1 MHSRPSVAPGLPPR
15 RTDRSDVSG
24 ALNILHVF
32 SSFKIGGS
40 QVRFA
45 RLVEGHGDSFSHDVI
60 AMDGNYTAACLLPP
74 TAKVAFD
81 EKPLADGSLLRRL
94 TRYRRD
100 IRSRA
105 PDLLVTYNW
114 GAIEWALANTFLGTP
129 HIHMEDGFGPEEADR
144 QFTRRIWIRRL
155 ALWRSEVVVPSMVLR
170 DMAVHVWRLGK
181 NQIHYIPNGIE
192 PRDHAATDIDTLG
205 LNLPPGMPR
214 IVFVGA
220 LRPEKNLIRLLHAY
234 ALVKNDAALLVIGDG
249 SEMEKLV
256 REAERLSLGPNLHFL
271 GRREDARDIVMQCDI
286 MALSSDTEQMPLAVL
301 EGMDAGLS
309 IVSTQVGDVEQIVA
323 PESRPYVVKR
333 SDLELGAA
341 MGALVAD
348 PAARKAV
355 GAANRRRVRRDF
367 LAADMIAAYATLF
380 RKTAEAQAGRPQNDA

>member
-1 MHSRPSVAPGLPPR
+1 M
-15 RTDRSDVSG
+15 SG

-45 RLVEGHGDSFSHDVI
+45 RLVEGHGAAFSHSVV
-60 AMDGNYTAACLLPP
+60 AMDGTYTAACLLPP
-74 TAKVAFD
+74 TAKVALD
-81 EKPLADGSLLRRL
+81 EKPLAEGSLPRRL
-94 TRYRRD
+94 ARYRRD
-100 IRSRA
+100 IQARA
-105 PDLLVTYNW
+105 PDLLITYNW
-114 GAIEWALANTFLGTP
+114 GAIEWALANAALGRP

-144 QFTRRIWIRRL
+144 QFARRVWTRRL
-155 ALWRSEVVVPSMVLR
+155 ALWRSEVVVPSMLLR
-170 DMAVHVWRLGK
+170 DMALRAWRLGRDHV
-181 NQIHYIPNGIE
+181 HYIPNGIE
-192 PRDHAATDIDTLG
+192 PRDIPATDIDTLG
-205 LNLPPGMPR
+205 LNLPAGMPR

-220 LRPEKNLIRLLHAY
+220 LRPEKNLIRLLRAY

-256 REAERLSLGPNLHFL
+256 REAENLSLGPNLHFL

-301 EGMDAGLS
+301 EGMDAGLPV
-309 IVSTQVGDVEQIVA
+309 VSTRVGDVEQIVA
-323 PESRPYVVKR
+323 PENRPYIVKR

-348 PAARKAV
+348 PAARRTV

-367 LAADMIAAYATLF
+367 LAADMIATYGTLF
-380 RKTAEAQAGRPQNDA
+380 RKTAEARGKGAGSHA